1 MVSIMVIS
9 CSVIMNMRFL
19 IFVFQILFTCNF
31 HSQNLL
37 SRSLSNF
44 LNAVEIKNS
53 SVGLKLQDQ
62 SGKDLLSYNSE
73 KLLVPAS
80 LQKLFTTSYVL
91 DQLSKDFVY
100 KTYVL
105 YSGSLDSNSKT
116 LNGNLIIYTSGDPS
130 LESRSFPSKSFINDL
145 KSKLVE
151 SNINSITGKINI
163 YPDFDNYQVNNQWL
177 WSDLGN
183 YYGSGYSS
191 HSFKDNY
198 VEVSFNSSNEIGSS
212 TKVVKIDPMSD
223 SFFLENNVTAGK
235 SNRDLSYAFGAPMQ
249 KTRTLIGT
257 IPRNKKNY
265 VVKISMHDPKIFLKY
280 AVEKVCTEL
289 GIIIRNNNSTK
300 IKKDFKFDTL
310 LVYNSPSLM
319 ELVKCVN
326 FKSNNNFAEHLLM
339 KSVSL
344 NHKDININKAAEYLQ
359 LFWEDQLSLKEMI
372 FKDGCGLSRLNLCS
386 ANAFNDLLLYELE
399 QKLSNG
405 EESFFKSLPISGKTG
420 TLKYFGN
427 ELVFEEEFF
436 GKSGSMGGVRC
447 YSGYLRKN
455 SQYYPL
461 TIMVNNFTSND
472 YLIRKRIEEL
482 VENIYNNI

>member
-1 MVSIMVIS
+1 MVIS
-9 CSVIMNMRFL
+9 CRLVMNKRFL
-19 IFVFQILFTCNF
+19 IFFFQILFSCNF

-37 SRSLSNF
+37 SKSLSDF

-53 SVGLKLQDQ
+53 SVGVKLQDQ

-105 YSGSLDSNSKT
+105 YSGSLDTNSKT
-116 LNGNLIIYTSGDPS
+116 LKGNLIIYTSGDPS
-130 LESRSFPSKSFINDL
+130 LESRFFSSKSFISDL
-145 KSKLVE
+145 KSKLLE
-151 SNINSITGKINI
+151 LNINSITGKIKI

-198 VEVSFNSSNEIGSS
+198 VEVSFNSGNEIGSS
-212 TKVVKIDPMSD
+212 TKVVKIDPMAD
-223 SFFLENNVTAGK
+223 SFFLENSVLVGK

-249 KTRTLIGT
+249 KNRTLIGT

-280 AVEKVCTEL
+280 AVEKVCIEL
-289 GIIIRNNNSTK
+289 GIIIDNNNSTK
-300 IKKDFKFDTL
+300 IMKDLKLDTL
-310 LVYNSPSLM
+310 LLYNSPSLM

-326 FKSNNNFAEHLLM
+326 FKSNNNFAEHLLI

-344 NHKDININKAAEYLQ
+344 NHKDIDINKAAEYLQ
-359 LFWEDQLSLKEMI
+359 LFWEDKLSLKEMI

-399 QKLSNG
+399 RKLSNG
-405 EESFFKSLPISGKTG
+405 KESFFKSLPISGKTG

-436 GKSGSMGGVRC
+436 GKSGSMGGVRS
-447 YSGYLRKN
+447 YSGYLHKN
-455 SQYYPL
+455 SQYYPF
-461 TIMVNNFTSND
+461 TIMVNNFISND
-472 YLIRKRIEEL
+472 YLVRKRIEEL
-482 VENIYNNI
+482 VVNIYNNI

>member
-1 MVSIMVIS
+1 MVIS
-9 CSVIMNMRFL
+9 CGLVMNKKFL
-19 IFVFQILFTCNF
+19 ILVFQFLFTSNF

-44 LNAVEIKNS
+44 LNAAEIKNS
-53 SVGLKLQDQ
+53 YVGLKLQDQ

-91 DQLSKDFVY
+91 HQLSKDFVY

-105 YSGSLDSNSKT
+105 YSGSLDTNFRT
-116 LNGNLIIYTSGDPS
+116 LSGDLVIYTYGDPS
-130 LESRSFPSKSFINDL
+130 LESRFFSSKSFISDL

-151 SNINSITGKINI
+151 SNIKSINGKIKI

-198 VEVSFNSSNEIGSS
+198 VEVSFNSGSEIGSS
-212 TKVVKIDPMSD
+212 TKIVKTDPMAD
-223 SFFLENNVTAGK
+223 SFFLKNNVLVGK

-249 KTRTLIGT
+249 ENRILTGT
-257 IPRNKKNY
+257 IPRNKKNF
-265 VVKISMHDPKIFLKY
+265 VVKISMHDPKIFLKQ
-280 AVEKVCTEL
+280 AVENVCNEL
-289 GIIIRNNNSTK
+289 GIIIYNNSTK
-300 IKKDFKFDTL
+300 INKDLKLDTL
-310 LVYNSPSLM
+310 LVYNSPNLND
-319 ELVKCVN
+319 LVKCVN
-326 FKSNNNFAEHLLM
+326 FNSNNNYAEHLLI

-344 NHKDININKAAEYLQ
+344 NHKEVNINQAAEYLQ
-359 LFWEDQLSLKEMI
+359 LFWENKLGLKEMI

-386 ANAFNDLLLYELE
+386 ANAFNNLLIYQLDG
-399 QKLSNG
+399 KISNG

-420 TLKYFGN
+420 TLKYFGDK
-427 ELVFEEEFF
+427 LVFEEEFF
-436 GKSGSMGGVRC
+436 GKSGSMSGVRC
-447 YSGYLRKN
+447 YSGYLHKN
-455 SQYYPL
+455 AQYYPF
-461 TIMVNNFTSND
+461 TIMINNFTCND

-482 VENIYNNI
+482 VVNIYNNI

>member
-1 MVSIMVIS
+1 MVIS
-9 CSVIMNMRFL
+9 CRLFMNKRFL
-19 IFVFQILFTCNF
+19 IFVFQILFSCNS

-37 SRSLSNF
+37 SRSLSDF

-62 SGKDLLSYNSE
+62 SGKDLLNYNSE

-105 YSGSLDSNSKT
+105 YSGSLDTNSKT
-116 LNGNLIIYTSGDPS
+116 LKGNLIIYTSGDPS
-130 LESRSFPSKSFINDL
+130 LESRFFSSKSFISDL
-145 KSKLVE
+145 KSKLLE
-151 SNINSITGKINI
+151 LNINSITGKIKI

-198 VEVSFNSSNEIGSS
+198 VEVSFNSGNEIGSS
-212 TKVVKIDPMSD
+212 TKVVKIDPMAD
-223 SFFLENNVTAGK
+223 SFFLENSVLVGK

-249 KTRTLIGT
+249 KNRTLIGT

-265 VVKISMHDPKIFLKY
+265 IVKISMHDPKIFLKY
-280 AVEKVCTEL
+280 AVEKVCIEL
-289 GIIIRNNNSTK
+289 GIIIDNNNSTK
-300 IKKDFKFDTL
+300 IMKDLKLDTL
-310 LVYNSPSLM
+310 LVYNSPSLV

-326 FKSNNNFAEHLLM
+326 FKSNNNFAEHLLI

-344 NHKDININKAAEYLQ
+344 NHKDININKAAEHLQ
-359 LFWEDQLSLKEMI
+359 LFWEDKLSLKEMI

-399 QKLSNG
+399 RKLSNG
-405 EESFFKSLPISGKTG
+405 KESFFKSLPISGKTG

-427 ELVFEEEFF
+427 ELIFEEEFF
-436 GKSGSMGGVRC
+436 GKSGSMGGVRS
-447 YSGYLRKN
+447 YSGYLHKN
-455 SQYYPL
+455 SQYYPF
-461 TIMVNNFTSND
+461 TIMVNNFISND

-482 VENIYNNI
+482 VVNIYNNI

>member
-1 MVSIMVIS
+1 
-9 CSVIMNMRFL
+9 MNKRFL
-19 IFVFQILFTCNF
+19 IFVFQILFSCNS

-37 SRSLSNF
+37 SRSLSDF

-62 SGKDLLSYNSE
+62 SGKDLLNYNSE

-105 YSGSLDSNSKT
+105 YSGSLDTNSKT
-116 LNGNLIIYTSGDPS
+116 LKGNLIIYTSGDPS
-130 LESRSFPSKSFINDL
+130 LESRFFSSKSFISDL
-145 KSKLVE
+145 KSKLLE
-151 SNINSITGKINI
+151 LNINSITGKIKI

-198 VEVSFNSSNEIGSS
+198 VEVSFNSGNEIGSS
-212 TKVVKIDPMSD
+212 TKVVKIDPMAD
-223 SFFLENNVTAGK
+223 SFFLENSVLVGK

-249 KTRTLIGT
+249 KNRTLIGT

-265 VVKISMHDPKIFLKY
+265 IVKISMHDPKIFLKY
-280 AVEKVCTEL
+280 AVEKVCIEL
-289 GIIIRNNNSTK
+289 GIIIDNNNSTK
-300 IKKDFKFDTL
+300 IMKDLKLDTL
-310 LVYNSPSLM
+310 LVYNSPSLV

-326 FKSNNNFAEHLLM
+326 FKSNNNFAEHLLI

-344 NHKDININKAAEYLQ
+344 NHKDININKAAEHLQ
-359 LFWEDQLSLKEMI
+359 LFWEDKLSLKEMI

-399 QKLSNG
+399 RKLSNG
-405 EESFFKSLPISGKTG
+405 KESFFKSLPISGKTG

-427 ELVFEEEFF
+427 ELIFEEEFF
-436 GKSGSMGGVRC
+436 GKSGSMGGVRS
-447 YSGYLRKN
+447 YSGYLHKN
-455 SQYYPL
+455 SQYYPF
-461 TIMVNNFTSND
+461 TIMVNNFISND

-482 VENIYNNI
+482 VVNIYNNI

>member
-1 MVSIMVIS
+1 MVIS
-9 CSVIMNMRFL
+9 CRVVMNKRFL

-31 HSQNLL
+31 HSQNLFSRAL
-37 SRSLSNF
+37 SDF
-44 LNAVEIKNS
+44 LNSKEIKNS

-62 SGKDLLSYNSE
+62 SGKILLSYDSD

-91 DQLSKDFVY
+91 DHLSKDFVY

-105 YSGSLDSNSKT
+105 YSGSLDTNSKT
-116 LNGNLIIYTSGDPS
+116 LKGNLIIYTSGDPS
-130 LESRSFPSKSFINDL
+130 LESRFFNSKSFISDL
-145 KSKLVE
+145 KSKLLE
-151 SNINSITGKINI
+151 LKINSITGKIKI

-198 VEVSFNSSNEIGSS
+198 VEVSFNSGNEIGSS
-212 TKVVKIDPMSD
+212 TKIVKIDPMAD
-223 SFFLENNVTAGK
+223 SFFLENSVLVGK
-235 SNRDLSYAFGAPMQ
+235 SNKDLSYAFGAPMQ
-249 KTRTLIGT
+249 KNRTLIGT

-280 AVEKVCTEL
+280 AIENVCTEL
-289 GIIIRNNNSTK
+289 GVLTCNNS
-300 IKKDFKFDTL
+300 IKSDRNLHLDTL
-310 LVYNSPSLM
+310 LVYSSPSIM
-319 ELVKCVN
+319 DLVKCVN
-326 FKSNNNFAEHLLM
+326 FKSNNNYAEHLLM

-344 NHKDININKAAEYLQ
+344 NHKDININETAEYLQ
-359 LFWEDQLSLKEMI
+359 LFWEEKFGLKEMI

-386 ANAFNDLLLYELE
+386 ANAFNDLLLYELD
-399 QKLSNG
+399 QKLSKG
-405 EESFFKSLPISGKTG
+405 KEFFFKSLPISGKSG
-420 TLKYFGN
+420 TLKYFGD
-427 ELVFEEEFF
+427 ESVFENEFF
-436 GKSGSMGGVRC
+436 GKSGSMGRVRC

-455 SQYYPL
+455 AQYYPF

-482 VENIYNNI
+482 VVKIYNNI

>member
-1 MVSIMVIS
+1 MVIS
-9 CSVIMNMRFL
+9 CRLVMNKRFL

-37 SRSLSNF
+37 SSSLSDF

-53 SVGLKLQDQ
+53 TVGVKLQDQ

-100 KTYVL
+100 KTYL
-105 YSGSLDSNSKT
+105 LSSGSLDTNSKI
-116 LNGNLIIYTSGDPS
+116 LNGNLIINTSGDPS
-130 LESRSFPSKSFINDL
+130 LESRFFPSKSFISHL

-151 SNINSITGKINI
+151 LSINSINGKIKI
-163 YPDFDNYQVNNQWL
+163 LPDFDDYQVNNQWL

-198 VEVSFNSSNEIGSS
+198 VEVSFNSVNEIGSS
-212 TKVVKIDPMSD
+212 TKIVKIDPTAD
-223 SFFLENNVTAGK
+223 SFLLENKVVVGK

-249 KTRTLIGT
+249 KNRTLIGT

-289 GIIIRNNNSTK
+289 GIIIHNNSTK
-300 IKKDFKFDTL
+300 INKDFKLDTL

-344 NHKDININKAAEYLQ
+344 IHKDININKAAEYLQ
-359 LFWEDQLSLKEMI
+359 LYWEDKLSLNEMI

-399 QKLSNG
+399 RKISNG
-405 EESFFKSLPISGKTG
+405 EESFFKSLPISGKSG

-427 ELVFEEEFF
+427 ESVFEEEFF

-447 YSGYLRKN
+447 YSGYLHKN
-455 SQYYPL
+455 SKYYPF

-482 VENIYNNI
+482 VVNIYNNI

>member
-1 MVSIMVIS
+1 MVIS
-9 CSVIMNMRFL
+9 CRLVMNKRFL
-19 IFVFQILFTCNF
+19 IFFFQILFSCNF

-37 SRSLSNF
+37 SKSLSDF

-53 SVGLKLQDQ
+53 SVGVKLQDQ

-91 DQLSKDFVY
+91 DQLPKDFVY

-105 YSGSLDSNSKT
+105 YSGSLDTNSKT
-116 LNGNLIIYTSGDPS
+116 LKGNLIIYTSGDPS
-130 LESRSFPSKSFINDL
+130 LESRFFSSKSFISDL
-145 KSKLVE
+145 KSKLLE
-151 SNINSITGKINI
+151 LNINSITGKIKI

-198 VEVSFNSSNEIGSS
+198 VEVSFNSGNEIGSS
-212 TKVVKIDPMSD
+212 TKVVKIDPMAD
-223 SFFLENNVTAGK
+223 SFFLENSVLVGK
-235 SNRDLSYAFGAPMQ
+235 SNRDFSYAFGAPMQ
-249 KTRTLIGT
+249 KNRTLIGT

-280 AVEKVCTEL
+280 AVEKVCIEL
-289 GIIIRNNNSTK
+289 GIIIDNNNSTK
-300 IKKDFKFDTL
+300 IMKDLKLDTL
-310 LVYNSPSLM
+310 LVYNSPSLI

-326 FKSNNNFAEHLLM
+326 FQSNNNFAEHLLI

-344 NHKDININKAAEYLQ
+344 NHKDIDINKAAEYLQ
-359 LFWEDQLSLKEMI
+359 LFWEDKLSLKEMI

-399 QKLSNG
+399 RKLSNG
-405 EESFFKSLPISGKTG
+405 KESFFKSLPISGKTG
-420 TLKYFGN
+420 TLKNFGN

-436 GKSGSMGGVRC
+436 GKSGSMGGVRS
-447 YSGYLRKN
+447 YSGYLHKN
-455 SQYYPL
+455 SQYYPF
-461 TIMVNNFTSND
+461 TIMVNNFISND
-472 YLIRKRIEEL
+472 YLVRKRIEEL
-482 VENIYNNI
+482 VVNIYNNI

>member
-9 CSVIMNMRFL
+9 CRVVMNKRFL
-19 IFVFQILFTCNF
+19 IFIFQILFTYNF
-31 HSQNLL
+31 HSQNLF
-37 SRSLSNF
+37 SRSLSDF
-44 LNAVEIKNS
+44 LNSKEIKNS

-62 SGKDLLSYNSE
+62 SGKVLLSYDSE

-91 DQLSKDFVY
+91 DHLSKDFVY

-105 YSGSLDSNSKT
+105 YSGVLDTNSKI
-116 LNGNLIIYTSGDPS
+116 LKGNLIIYTSGDPS
-130 LESRSFPSKSFINDL
+130 LESRFFNSKSFISDL
-145 KSKLVE
+145 KSKLLE
-151 SNINSITGKINI
+151 LKINSITGKIKI

-198 VEVSFNSSNEIGSS
+198 VEVSFNSGNEIGSF
-212 TKVVKIDPMSD
+212 TKIVKIDPMAD
-223 SFFLENNVTAGK
+223 SFFLENSVLVGK
-235 SNRDLSYAFGAPMQ
+235 SNRDLSNAFGAPMQ
-249 KTRTLIGT
+249 KNRTLIGT

-280 AVEKVCTEL
+280 AIENVCTEL
-289 GIIIRNNNSTK
+289 GILILNSPIKSDRNL
-300 IKKDFKFDTL
+300 FMDTL
-310 LVYNSPSLM
+310 LVYSSPSLM
-319 ELVKCVN
+319 DLVKCVN
-326 FKSNNNFAEHLLM
+326 FKSNNNYAEHLLM

-344 NHKDININKAAEYLQ
+344 NHKDININKTAEYLQ
-359 LFWEDQLSLKEMI
+359 VFWEEKFGLKEMI

-386 ANAFNDLLLYELE
+386 ANAFNHLLLYELE
-399 QKLSNG
+399 QKLSKG
-405 EESFFKSLPISGKTG
+405 KEMFFKSLPISGKSG
-420 TLKYFGN
+420 TLKYFGDKS
-427 ELVFEEEFF
+427 VFEDEFF
-436 GKSGSMGGVRC
+436 GKSGSMGRVRC

-455 SQYYPL
+455 AQYYPF
-461 TIMVNNFTSND
+461 TIMVNNFTFND

-482 VENIYNNI
+482 VVNIYNNI

>member
-1 MVSIMVIS
+1 MVIS
-9 CSVIMNMRFL
+9 CMQFMNKRYL
-19 IFVFQILFTCNF
+19 IFVFQILFNCNF
-31 HSQNLL
+31 YSQNLL
-37 SRSLSNF
+37 SRSLTDF

-53 SVGLKLQDQ
+53 TVGLKLQDQ
-62 SGKDLLSYNSE
+62 SGKDLLTYNSE

-91 DQLSKDFVY
+91 DQLPKDFVY

-105 YSGSLDSNSKT
+105 YSGSLDTSSKT

-130 LESRSFPSKSFINDL
+130 LESRFFSSKSFISDL

-151 SNINSITGKINI
+151 LNINSINGKIKI
-163 YPDFDNYQVNNQWL
+163 YPDLDNYQVNNQWL

-198 VEVSFNSSNEIGSS
+198 VEVSFNSGNEIGSS
-212 TKVVKIDPMSD
+212 TKVVKIDPMAD
-223 SFFLENNVTAGK
+223 SFFLENSVLVGK
-235 SNRDLSYAFGAPMQ
+235 SNKDLSYAFGAPMQ
-249 KTRTLIGT
+249 KNRTLIGT

-265 VVKISMHDPKIFLKY
+265 VVKISMHNPKIFLKY
-280 AVEKVCTEL
+280 AVEKVCIEL
-289 GIIIRNNNSTK
+289 GIIVDNNSTK
-300 IKKDFKFDTL
+300 INKDLKLDTL

-326 FKSNNNFAEHLLM
+326 FKSNNNFAEHLLI

-344 NHKDININKAAEYLQ
+344 NHKDIDINQAAEYLQ
-359 LFWEDQLSLKEMI
+359 LFWEDKLSLKEMI
-372 FKDGCGLSRLNLCS
+372 FKDGCGLSRMNICS

-399 QKLSNG
+399 RKISDG
-405 EESFFKSLPISGKTG
+405 EESFLKSLPISGKTG
-420 TLKYFGN
+420 TLKYFGD
-427 ELVFEEEFF
+427 ESVFQEKFI

-447 YSGYLRKN
+447 YSGYLSKN
-455 SQYYPL
+455 SQYYPF
-461 TIMVNNFTSND
+461 TIMVNNFISND

-482 VENIYNNI
+482 VVNIYNNI

>member
-1 MVSIMVIS
+1 MVIS
-9 CSVIMNMRFL
+9 CSLFMNKRFL
-19 IFVFQILFTCNF
+19 IFVFQIFFSCNF

-37 SRSLSNF
+37 SRSLTDF
-44 LNAVEIKNS
+44 LNAAEIKNS
-53 SVGLKLQDQ
+53 SVGIKLQDQ

-91 DQLSKDFVY
+91 DQLSRDFVY
-100 KTYVL
+100 NTYVL
-105 YSGSLDSNSKT
+105 SSGLVDTNSKT
-116 LNGNLIIYTSGDPS
+116 LNGNLIINTSGDPS
-130 LESRSFPSKSFINDL
+130 LESRFFPTKSFINDL

-151 SNINSITGKINI
+151 LNIRSITGQIKI
-163 YPDFDNYQVNNQWL
+163 YPYFDNYQVNNQWL

-198 VEVSFNSSNEIGSS
+198 VEVSFNSGNEIGSS
-212 TKVVKIDPMSD
+212 TKVVKIDPMAD
-223 SFFLENNVTAGK
+223 SFFLENSVLVGK
-235 SNRDLSYAFGAPMQ
+235 SNKDLSYAFGAPMQ
-249 KTRTLIGT
+249 KNRTLIGT

-280 AVEKVCTEL
+280 AVEKVCIEL
-289 GIIIRNNNSTK
+289 GIIVDNNSTK
-300 IKKDFKFDTL
+300 INKDLKLDTL

-344 NHKDININKAAEYLQ
+344 NHKDIDINQAAEYLQ
-359 LFWEDQLSLKEMI
+359 LFWEDKLSLKEMI
-372 FKDGCGLSRLNLCS
+372 FKDGCGLSRLNICS

-399 QKLSNG
+399 RKLSKG
-405 EESFFKSLPISGKTG
+405 EESFLKSLPISGKTG
-420 TLKYFGN
+420 TLKYFGD
-427 ELVFEEEFF
+427 ESVFEEEFF
-436 GKSGSMGGVRC
+436 GKSGSMGGVRG

-455 SQYYPL
+455 SQYYPF
-461 TIMVNNFTSND
+461 TIMVNNFISND

-482 VENIYNNI
+482 VVNIYNNI